1 MNRIVPLILAVAL
14 FMEQMDSTVIATS
27 LPAIAADL
35 ETNPIALKLALTSY
49 LVALAIFIPAS
60 GWMADRFGPRR
71 IFMIAIG
78 VFMIGSLMCAMADS
92 LSSFVV
98 SRFIQGMGGS
108 MMTPVARLVLVRATE
123 RNRLIEAMAW
133 LTVPAL
139 MGPMVGPPIGGF
151 LTTFVSW
158 HWIFLVNIP
167 IGLIGIALS
176 RIFLPVIPPQANGSF
191 DSIGFIFSGLAASGI
206 VFGLSVISLPA
217 LPTIYG
223 IIAMA
228 VGTICI
234 GLYYLHAKRQKNPV
248 LDLTLFAI
256 PTFRASILSASFAR
270 FGIGAT
276 PFLLPLMLQIGFGLT
291 AFQSGMVT
299 FVGAI
304 GAIAMKFLTA
314 RIYARF
320 GFKNVLITTIAL
332 SAFSLWVMSTFSPV
346 MPFAAIYSI
355 LFLTGVFRSVMFTG
369 MNALVFADIEPD
381 KAGPAT
387 AITAVFQQVS
397 LALGVAIAGLMVEA
411 SLKLQGGE
419 LGLASFQFAF
429 FAVSI
434 IAFLGIFPMLRLNKN
449 AGNSVSGHGLDRIKR
464 SEQDA

>member
-35 ETNPIALKLALTSY
+35 GTNPISLKLALTTY

-71 IFMIAIG
+71 VFMIAIG
-78 VFMIGSLMCAMADS
+78 IFMIGSLMCAVADS
-92 LSSFVV
+92 LGAFVV

-133 LTVPAL
+133 LTIPAL

-151 LTTFVSW
+151 LTTFFSW

-176 RIFLPVIPPQANGSF
+176 RIFLPVIPIQANGNF
-191 DSIGFIFSGLAASGI
+191 DSIGFVLSGLAASGI

-217 LPTIYG
+217 LPVIYG
-223 IIAMA
+223 IVAMA
-228 VGTICI
+228 TGIVCI
-234 GLYYLHAKRQKNPV
+234 VLYWLHAKRKINPV
-248 LDLTLFAI
+248 LDLNLFAI
-256 PTFRASILSASFAR
+256 PTFRASIVSASFAR
-270 FGIGAT
+270 LGIGAT

-304 GAIAMKFLTA
+304 GAIVMKFVTA

-320 GFKNVLITTIAL
+320 GFKKVLVITIAF
-332 SAFSLWVMSTFSPV
+332 SALSLWVMSTFSPA
-346 MPFAAIYSI
+346 MPFAVIYSI
-355 LFLTGVFRSVMFTG
+355 LFITGVFRSVMFTG
-369 MNALVFADIEPD
+369 MNALVFADIDPD

-411 SLKLQGGE
+411 SLRLQGGQ
-419 LGLASFQFAF
+419 LGLANFQFAF
-429 FAVSI
+429 FAVSV
-434 IAFLGIFPMLRLNKN
+434 IAIVGIFPILRLNDS
-449 AGNSVSGHGLDRIKR
+449 AGNSVSGHRSNRISR